1 MHASILGAIGLT
13 EAAARTRARAI
24 ESQSLPVA
32 WEASA
37 AAAGALL
44 MAERAARDLAALL
57 SPPSAP

>member
-1 MHASILGAIGLT
+1 MLGAIGLA
-13 EAAARTRARAI
+13 ESRRPRTRARAI
-24 ESQSLPVA
+24 ETQSLPVA

-57 SPPSAP
+57 RPPAAP